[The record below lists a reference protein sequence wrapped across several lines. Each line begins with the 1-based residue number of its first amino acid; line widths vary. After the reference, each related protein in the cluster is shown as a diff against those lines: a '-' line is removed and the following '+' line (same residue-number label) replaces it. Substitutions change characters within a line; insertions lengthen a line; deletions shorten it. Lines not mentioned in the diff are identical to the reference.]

1 MSVQGTPPA
10 KGPRRPLLIVLG
22 ACGALILIA
31 CVIGAAVAGFFY
43 LRRNQAAAGQ
53 PTVAYILDTSPRMNE
68 PAEGGTRLAIAQ
80 SVLSEIVRPASPDV
94 STDNPNSLIKRYAAF
109 GFKERVP
116 ASSKMRQAS
125 RTGLVALGTWF
136 VDNYEK

>member
-1 MSVQGTPPA
+1 MSVQATPPR

-94 STDNPNSLIKRYAAF
+94 SDGRCVLGSRAVAGSLGVPPHSLAA
-109 GFKERVP
+109 
-116 ASSKMRQAS
+116 
-125 RTGLVALGTWF
+125 
-136 VDNYEK
+136 